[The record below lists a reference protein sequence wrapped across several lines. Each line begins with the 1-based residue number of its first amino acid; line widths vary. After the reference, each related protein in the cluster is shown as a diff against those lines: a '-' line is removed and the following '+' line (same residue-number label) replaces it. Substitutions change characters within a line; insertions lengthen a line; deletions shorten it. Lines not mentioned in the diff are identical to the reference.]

1 MAEFAVHVTTDIT
14 ELHDD
19 QLDELVERFV
29 EYAGVPSMLGGRLSL
44 QLTVSGAESL
54 EDAALIAA
62 TAVRLNLPVPG
73 QAVAVEVVTAEEFAR
88 GFGDG
93 GRTDDLVPTS
103 EAADLLGVKR
113 QRVLQLAKTYTGE
126 FPEPVRLG
134 SRGLFWSRTALS
146 RFAATRKRSSGP
158 MGKTHTAPDQRH

>member
-1 MAEFAVHVTTDIT
+1 MAEFAVHVTTNVTDLT
-14 ELHDD
+14 DD
-19 QLDELVERFV
+19 QLDELIERFA
-29 EYAGVPSMLGGRLSL
+29 EYSGVPSMLGGRLSL
-44 QLTVSGAESL
+44 QLTVFDADSL

-88 GFGDG
+88 GFGDAA
-93 GRTDDLVPTS
+93 RTDLVPTS

-113 QRVLQLAKTYTGE
+113 QRVLQLAKAYAGQ

-134 SRGLFWSRTALS
+134 SRGLFWSRAALG

-158 MGKTHTAPDQRH
+158 KGKAQLGPEQRP